1 MNLYPPLPKV
11 SKEIH
16 VYTEEDLLKSAEK
29 NIKDLYSELRNVIL
43 NLGSEYVQYDPQK
56 HTLHLDVA

>member
-16 VYTEEDLLKSAEK
+16 VYTDLLKSAEK

>member
-16 VYTEEDLLKSAEK
+16 VYTEEDLLNSAEK
-29 NIKDLYSELRNVIL
+29 NIKDLYSEL
-43 NLGSEYVQYDPQK
+43 
-56 HTLHLDVA
+56 